1 MIYDQFA
8 KPEGL
13 AGKFAGMFMEREN
26 RELNDWTLS
35 FLDVG
40 KEDRVLEVG
49 FGSGAALKKIAAL
62 ETEELYG
69 IDPSEA
75 MVEMV
80 LKKLNDQTHSK
91 QIGIIHGEACQLLH
105 FNKPL
110 DKIYAVNNITF
121 WKRPVEILR
130 HLRRLLSER
139 GKIALTIVPHEDEA
153 TDDTTEV
160 LGGQMQN
167 LLIKAGFQQ
176 VCIHYK
182 SEKPNDAVCVTG
194 MKKDMIG

>member
-1 MIYDQFA
+1 MIYNQFA

-35 FLDVG
+35 FLDIE
-40 KEDRVLEVG
+40 KDDRVLEVG
-49 FGSGAALKKIAAL
+49 FGSGSALKKIAAL
-62 ETEELYG
+62 EPEALYG

-80 LKKLNDQTHSK
+80 LKKLNDQACSQ
-91 QIGIIHGEACQLLH
+91 QIGIFHGDACQLLH
-105 FNKPL
+105 FHKPL

-121 WKRPVEILR
+121 WDRPVEILR
-130 HLRRLLSER
+130 HLRTLLSEK
-139 GKIALTIVPHEDEA
+139 GKIALTIVPHEKEA

-167 LLIKAGFQQ
+167 LLVKAGFRN
-176 VCIHYK
+176 VWIHYK

-194 MKKDMIG
+194 MKNDMIG